1 MVALN
6 YRRKARSTGR
16 LLISRGIR
24 LATAESCTGGLL
36 SSWITAIPGSSVY
49 FIGGVIAYEDLV
61 KVRLLGVSGATLK
74 ACGAVSSRTAAQ
86 MAEGVRRVL
95 GAQMGISITGIA
107 GPGGARPGKPVGT
120 VFIGLSF
127 KSKVSAKKFFFA
139 GTRARIRGQ
148 SALAALEMIETA
160 LAG

>member
-1 MVALN
+1 MN
-6 YRRKARSTGR
+6 YRRKARNAGR
-16 LLISRGIR
+16 LLISHGIR

-61 KVRLLGVSGATLK
+61 KTRLLGVSGATLK
-74 ACGAVSSRTAAQ
+74 AYGAVSSQTAAQ
-86 MAEGVRRVL
+86 MADGVRRAL
-95 GAQMGISITGIA
+95 GAQMGVSITGIA

-127 KSKVSAKKFFFA
+127 KGKARVQKFFFA

-148 SALAALEMIETA
+148 SAIAALDMIEAA